1 MSVEFGTLS
10 LDLCAV
16 DSTCVFDLVKHPTNP
31 DDSYQLRTPLHVF
44 VLHQFVPDPMCVA
57 ANVLRMLLR
66 HHPAAAGTEDRA
78 GMTPYDLAAMGR
90 SNSPWL
96 LRLLLRACPALDPD
110 ELHRL
115 NYAERRMALFLSE
128 RAITATTKPTIFAR
142 LRFENKDIVKKIVSF
157 L

>member
-1 MSVEFGTLS
+1 MCYRFFLCFRSSETSHQPRRLLPIAHAPSCICSPSV
-10 LDLCAV
+10 C
-16 DSTCVFDLVKHPTNP
+16 
-31 DDSYQLRTPLHVF
+31 
-44 VLHQFVPDPMCVA
+44 
-57 ANVLRMLLR
+57 
-66 HHPAAAGTEDRA
+66 PAAAGTEDRA

-128 RAITATTKPTIFAR
+128 RAITATMKPTIFAR